1 MRNKIIICCAL
12 CVLFIVLFIML
23 VLLFEKLLLKCYH
36 KKVDQ
41 LKLDVKSRKR
51 VLIALYIALY
61 YSMNSRRSDLKFSLI
76 KSEIERGF
84 SENDMKKVEDSV
96 NEMWYFLKDVA
107 KNKKILESEFWVID
121 TEFDEAWNISDVL
134 TYRYQIL
141 TAILLLFAFIFFGI
155 IIYIICLK

>member
-96 NEMWYFLKDVA
+96 NEM
-107 KNKKILESEFWVID
+107 
-121 TEFDEAWNISDVL
+121 
-134 TYRYQIL
+134 
-141 TAILLLFAFIFFGI
+141 
-155 IIYIICLK
+155 